1 MVISAERNRFFMSN
15 RVETIFVVLAI
26 SVLVIGI
33 TATVVLTLCL
43 RGNAALPDVDTTGA
57 VSQSKTAELTSEPT
71 LTTGTDTEYSDTET
85 NANSKD
91 TETTED
97 SAEITTAET
106 EDTAE
111 TEKETEATEV
121 TETETD
127 VVTTAPEPSSVTL
140 QNPTDVDP
148 SLPMIAL
155 TFDDGP
161 GNYTERLLDI
171 NVRATFYVV
180 GTQARR
186 FESTILRESNEGHE
200 IGVHTE
206 NHYYLTKLDYD
217 GIISEIVPLRT
228 WLYSVTGTLP
238 MTVRPPYGKTNETV
252 LAASTN
258 EEFILVRWSVDSLDW
273 KTKNADMIYDEIMNN
288 VFDGSIILCHD
299 IHKTT
304 VDAME
309 TVIPALLEKGYQF
322 VTVSELLS
330 FREGGVT
337 TGVVY
342 KKK

>member
-1 MVISAERNRFFMSN
+1 MSN
-15 RVETIFVVLAI
+15 RVATIFVVLAI

-43 RGNAALPDVDTTGA
+43 RGGADLPDVDTTESL
-57 VSQSKTAELTSEPT
+57 SQSKTAELTSEPP

-85 NANSKD
+85 NASSKD

-97 SAEITTAET
+97 SDEITTAET

-111 TEKETEATEV
+111 TEKETEAAEV

-127 VVTTAPEPSSVTL
+127 AVTTAPEPSPVNL

-148 SLPMIAL
+148 SRPMIAL

-171 NVRATFYVV
+171 LGTYNVRATFYVV

-206 NHYYLTKLDYD
+206 NHYYLTKLDYN

>member
-1 MVISAERNRFFMSN
+1 MSN
-15 RVETIFVVLAI
+15 RVETIFLVLAI

-33 TATVVLTLCL
+33 IATVVLTICL
-43 RGNAALPDVDTTGA
+43 RGSADLPDVLTTDPLT
-57 VSQSKTAELTSEPT
+57 QSKTSELTNEPT

-85 NANSKD
+85 NTNTTG

-97 SAEITTAET
+97 KAEITTAET
-106 EDTAE
+106 E
-111 TEKETEATEV
+111 KE
-121 TETETD
+121 TETETAEVTEAD
-127 VVTTAPEPSSVTL
+127 AVTTAPEPSSVTL

-171 NVRATFYVV
+171 LATYNVRATFYVV

-217 GIISEIVPLRT
+217 GVISEIVPLRT

-258 EEFILVRWSVDSLDW
+258 EGFILVRWSVDSLDW
-273 KTKNADMIYDEIMNN
+273 KTRNADMIYDEIMND
-288 VFDGSIILCHD
+288 VLDGSIILCHD
-299 IHKTT
+299 IHETT